1 MKSSKVRTV
10 LSAIILLL
18 QVIAEGLAAMVV
30 VRLNMLPSKYLLLM
44 FAALLLLTALT
55 AGLLFLRGKN
65 PVSLTRQIVGWV
77 LAILIVVG
85 CLLVGKMVVDAYR
98 TLNEVTKPVEQTSVH
113 NMYIL
118 VRTDDPAQ
126 TVADT
131 ADYPFGIIA
140 EYDEEHTQQAILQT
154 QEVTGKPLRVTS
166 FEMISGLADA
176 LINKQVDAV
185 FMNGAALTLL
195 TEDEAYQDFLQKV
208 RILETI
214 PLIQLE
220 ETEPPTEPSTEPPV
234 VERTITNAPF
244 VVYISGSDT
253 RNKKLKTSRSDVN
266 ILAVVKPVSKQVLLL
281 NTPRDYYV
289 ANPAGKGKKDK
300 LTHCGLYGPQN
311 SMDALEILYDIEV
324 DYYAQINFT
333 GVETLVDA
341 VGGITV
347 NSTQAFRC
355 GDYRDVQIVK
365 GENHLNGKE
374 ALAFARERYN
384 VKGGDN
390 GCGKN
395 QMRVITAIIQK
406 MTTGTTVISK
416 YSSIL
421 KSMEGMFRAS
431 VSMDEISMLVKMQL
445 DDMASW
451 NIQSF
456 AVTGTG
462 GRETNYSS
470 PGHKAYV
477 MYPNKA
483 SVAHASTLVQRVLAG
498 EALTAE
504 DMVVPKK

>member
-1 MKSSKVRTV
+1 MRSSKLRTV
-10 LSAIILLL
+10 LSAIILTL
-18 QVIAEGLAAMVV
+18 QVASEGLAAMVV
-30 VRLNMLPSKYLLLM
+30 LRLNVLPNKYLLLM
-44 FAALLLLTALT
+44 LAAMLLLTALT

-77 LAILIVVG
+77 LAILIAVG
-85 CLLVGKMVVDAYR
+85 CLLVGKVATDAYR
-98 TLNEVTKPVEQTSVH
+98 TLHEVTKPVEQTSVY

-140 EYDEEHTQQAILQT
+140 DYDEEHTQQAILQT
-154 QEVTGKPLRVTS
+154 QEQTGKTLNVTS

-176 LINKQVDAV
+176 ILNKQVDAG
-185 FMNGAALTLL
+185 FMNGAALSLL
-195 TEDEAYQDFLQKV
+195 TEDEAYEDFLEKV
-208 RILETI
+208 RILQTI
-214 PLIQLE
+214 PLTQLE
-220 ETEPPTEPSTEPPV
+220 ETEPPTEPSTEP
-234 VERTITNAPF
+234 VEGSNITNSPF
-244 VVYISGSDT
+244 IVYISGSDT
-253 RNKKLKTSRSDVN
+253 RNKKLKISRSDVN
-266 ILAVVKPVSKQVLLL
+266 ILAVVNPVSKQVLLL

-289 ANPAGKGKKDK
+289 ANPAGKGQLDK
-300 LTHCGLYGPQN
+300 LTHCGLYGPEC
-311 SMDALEILYDIEV
+311 SMEALEILYGIKV

-341 VGGITV
+341 IGGVTV

-355 GDYRDVQIVK
+355 GSNREVQIVK
-365 GENHLNGKE
+365 GENYLDGKE

-390 GCGKN
+390 GRGKN

-406 MTTGTTVISK
+406 LTTGTTVISN

-421 KSMEGMFRAS
+421 KSMEGMFRTT
-431 VSMDEISMLVKMQL
+431 VSMDQISMLVKMQL

-456 AVTGTG
+456 AATGTG
-462 GRETNYSS
+462 GSEKNYSS

-483 SVAHASTLVQRVLAG
+483 SVAHASALVERVLAG
-498 EALTAE
+498 EILTAE
-504 DMVVPKK
+504 DMVVSK